1 MSIISISTFRKRVR
15 KEDHEYQNLLNYVI
29 ILPVILVLFLLFIG
43 AVTVLR
49 FSSTLSELL
58 RSREGSSSGECNGII
73 IVSGSVFVDCNKSL
87 QFLLQ

>member
-1 MSIISISTFRKRVR
+1 MNKLFNVDNIYKYFRKRVR

-43 AVTVLR
+43 AVTVLK

-58 RSREGSSSGECNGII
+58 RSRESSSSGECNGII
-73 IVSGSVFVDCNKSL
+73 MVSGSVFVNWNKSP
-87 QFLLQ
+87 